1 MIFLWDGRLA
11 RPMRLSARSTKTALD
26 ASFWD
31 KRATTGVSRLKCC
44 IIAFLWDGLLA
55 RPVRTGCP
63 HHKIYIYALN

>member
-1 MIFLWDGRLA
+1 
-11 RPMRLSARSTKTALD
+11 
-26 ASFWD
+26 
-31 KRATTGVSRLKCC
+31 VSRLKCC